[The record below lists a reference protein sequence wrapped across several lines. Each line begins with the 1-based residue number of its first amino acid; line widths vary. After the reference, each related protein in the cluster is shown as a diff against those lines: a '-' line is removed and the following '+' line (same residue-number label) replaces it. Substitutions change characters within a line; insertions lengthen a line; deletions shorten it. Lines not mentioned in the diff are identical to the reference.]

1 MATVYNAE
9 LNITEALAVRGEFT
23 TAVVLDMV
31 KLRTNPQITSAG
43 LFLIADDTP
52 VVAVAGD
59 DVTIE
64 GSVDGV
70 HYFKIGDSNA
80 EVVYGLDDNG
90 ITQIAGKLRYLKF
103 TAAQVQATEYYKF
116 SVLVDKNFGEG

>member
-1 MATVYNAE
+1 MSGFNVNVVS
-9 LNITEALAVRGEFT
+9 TEVLEVTGVFT
-23 TAVVLDMV
+23 TAVVLDMG

-59 DVTIE
+59 DVTIL

-70 HYFKIGDSNA
+70 HYFNIGASNA
-80 EVVYGLDDNG
+80 VVAYGLDDNG
-90 ITQIAGKLRYLKF
+90 ITQITGKMRYLKF

-116 SVLVDKNFGEG
+116 NVLVEKNYGTV